1 MKIGIIGYGN
11 LGRSLMDG
19 IIKAAISSGDDI
31 AVCDSAQGARDSAE
45 KTYGVSVSPD
55 VNFVIA
61 RSDVIF
67 LTVKSYV
74 FEELSKEID
83 RSLLHGKTIVSFMAG
98 VPIEQIENLI
108 GHVELVRGM
117 PSLAISVC
125 DGVIGYTKA
134 PEHVAAIFHKLGY
147 AFEVAPLD
155 IEKVMA
161 YSSCGLGF
169 AAYLLDAYVA
179 AGKQLGF
186 SEEDCIRI
194 TGQTFQNA
202 IDRGSYGD
210 TVRAVAT
217 KGGATEQGV
226 LHMEASNVRQAISD
240 AVTKAYDKMK

>member
-19 IIKAAISSGDDI
+19 VIKAGISSGDDI
-31 AVCDSAQGARDSAE
+31 AVCDSDHGARDSAE
-45 KTYGVSVSPD
+45 KSYGVSVSPD

-83 RSLLHGKTIVSFMAG
+83 KSLFHGKTVVSFMAG
-98 VPIEQIENLI
+98 VPMETIKSLI
-108 GHVELVRGM
+108 GPVGLVRGM

-134 PEHVAAIFHKLGY
+134 PEHVAALFDKLGY
-147 AFEVAPLD
+147 AFEVDAED

-179 AGKQLGF
+179 AGKRLGF

-226 LHMEASNVRQAISD
+226 LHMDAGNVRQTIGD
-240 AVTKAYDKMK
+240 AVLKAYDKMK